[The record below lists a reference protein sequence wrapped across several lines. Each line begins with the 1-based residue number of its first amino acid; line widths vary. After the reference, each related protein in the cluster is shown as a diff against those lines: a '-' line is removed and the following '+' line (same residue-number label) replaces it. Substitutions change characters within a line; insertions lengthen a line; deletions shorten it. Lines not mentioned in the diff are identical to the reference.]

1 MARVL
6 FGILFIRVQDLFGIY
21 GQYFIGYIVCG
32 MLVTFLHKNML
43 EKAYYMCVQDLISI
57 SLTFIYIYMCV
68 ERFAYI
74 CVVQKQLDSLNHCQF
89 KYKYFY

>member
-6 FGILFIRVQDLFGIY
+6 FGIFFIRVQDLFGIY

-57 SLTFIYIYMCV
+57 SLTFMYIYMSGT
-68 ERFAYI
+68 I
-74 CVVQKQLDSLNHCQF
+74 CLYMCCPEATGLSKPLSI
-89 KYKYFY
+89 